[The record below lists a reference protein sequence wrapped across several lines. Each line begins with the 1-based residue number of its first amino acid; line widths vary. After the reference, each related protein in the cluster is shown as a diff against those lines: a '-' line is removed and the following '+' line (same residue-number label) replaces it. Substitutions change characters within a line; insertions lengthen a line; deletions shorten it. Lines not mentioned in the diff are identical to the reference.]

1 MKLETVPRLKTDG
14 DGKDIVIIVT
24 ITHVTQYSN
33 CIVMVVITIAIG
45 NDCQYLSL
53 QEQSL
58 SLANSYRVY
67 IYVYNCIHFPTVQ
80 LAIGSYNS
88 SI

>member
-1 MKLETVPRLKTDG
+1 MKLETVPRLTTDG
-14 DGKDIVIIVT
+14 DDKDIVIIVT

-45 NDCQYLSL
+45 NDCKYLSL

-67 IYVYNCIHFPTVQ
+67 NCIHCPAVQ
-80 LAIGSYNS
+80 LAIESYNS

>member
-1 MKLETVPRLKTDG
+1 MKLETVPRLTTDG

-67 IYVYNCIHFPTVQ
+67 CIHCPAVQ